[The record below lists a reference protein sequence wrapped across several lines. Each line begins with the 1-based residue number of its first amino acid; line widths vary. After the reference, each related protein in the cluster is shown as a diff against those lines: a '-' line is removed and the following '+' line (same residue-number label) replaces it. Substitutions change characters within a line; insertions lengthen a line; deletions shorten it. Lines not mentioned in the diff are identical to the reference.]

1 MGRDLGLGVKGK
13 DVERSVSRERKGVGC
28 RNFERS
34 VSRER
39 LGGGSE
45 RGTQSKSPRLGKSPG
60 GGAMGN
66 SRRNSEKGTPQNGIL
81 DLVGRNSLPNI
92 PPSTVKEKDG
102 VVSTFLE
109 IDSFSDSQKSISSK
123 TNSKRD
129 GNRKPAIPKFGPKT
143 PKDDA
148 NNPKTLK
155 SSKSLSSP
163 ETTPKKENPSEEFSE
178 LQKEILNFQRHS
190 VKADPSEK
198 LSLSPKKSDLMEQN
212 SSKIPGHQWMYL
224 ANGLHL
230 KKYSMADQNIDHDFA
245 KPHFPGV
252 ITSICYG
259 KLKEPEHE
267 ILRELEGPDREFLWT
282 ACTKGCLKQW
292 V

>member
-1 MGRDLGLGVKGK
+1 V
-13 DVERSVSRERKGVGC
+13 
-28 RNFERS
+28 
-34 VSRER
+34 
-39 LGGGSE
+39 
-45 RGTQSKSPRLGKSPG
+45 
-60 GGAMGN
+60 GN
-66 SRRNSEKGTPQNGIL
+66 SRRNSEKGTPQNNFL
-81 DLVGRNSLPNI
+81 NLVGRSSLPNI

-102 VVSTFLE
+102 VGSTFLE

-129 GNRKPAIPKFGPKT
+129 GNRKPAIPKFGSKT
-143 PKDDA
+143 PKTDA
-148 NNPKTLK
+148 DNQKTFK

-163 ETTPKKENPSEEFSE
+163 ETTPKKEHPSEEISE
-178 LQKEILNFQRHS
+178 LQTEILNFQRHS
-190 VKADPSEK
+190 EKVDPSEK
-198 LSLSPKKSDLMEQN
+198 LYLTPKKSDLMEQN
-212 SSKIPGHQWMYL
+212 SSKILGHQWMYL

-230 KKYSMADQNIDHDFA
+230 KKYSLADQNIDHDFA

-267 ILRELEGPDREFLWT
+267 LLRELEGPDREFLWT